1 MRMKE
6 NVRNVSENMRLN
18 IFNSKKKKKKRVCKH
33 MIGQKVLNIY
43 TIKKLYLSFFVCM
56 YKMIDISQKK
66 AHENNDIKVIVDGIG
81 LLWLNK
87 KHVEEKLGHK
97 NFASKYD
104 SVYKSHRYGLVDKPK
119 KQPNRRFLRSDL
131 ALKVIMDCR
140 TDDSCNLKR
149 NIGFRLH

>member
-1 MRMKE
+1 MSVK
-6 NVRNVSENMRLN
+6 NMRLN
-18 IFNSKKKKKKRVCKH
+18 IFNSKKKKIKKRVCKH

-66 AHENNDIKVIVDGIG
+66 AYENNDIKVIVDGIG

-104 SVYKSHRYGLVDKPK
+104 SVYKNHRYELVDKPK

-131 ALKVIMDCR
+131 ASKVIMDCR